1 MVIPF
6 ILTSP
11 TDDDHAVSLIITQLG
26 QFRPQ
31 YTTITRLRLR
41 VHANGLQV
49 SVGHF
54 YIRFSP
60 FILILGDNGQ
70 IDRARDRR
78 CPTD

>member
-11 TDDDHAVSLIITQLG
+11 TNDDHAVSLIFTQLG
-26 QFRPQ
+26 QFEPQ

-41 VHANGLQV
+41 VHANGLQTP
-49 SVGHF
+49 VGHF